1 MRVEDPSTST
11 ALEVAAGGKLY
22 QVRRGVRVQV
32 KGRGLRVRY
41 GESVGLVWGVG
52 TPLLCASPCS
62 SDRGGQRGHCQ
73 GAAGEGQADQEGDHH
88 PPQQGG
94 RESVGEGVGEG
105 KRVTIIPLT
114 RWEEGTS
121 VTSHMQANCKL
132 THSAHCLPPP
142 GPVPHPVCLS
152 GGGRQ
157 AHGRRQGSAGPGA
170 SGLCRGGGPG
180 HQVRI
185 RHHPGLPGEGGC
197 SMAQGMAG

>member
-105 KRVTIIPLT
+105 KRVTIIPLNKVGG
-114 RWEEGTS
+114 RHIS
-121 VTSHMQANCKL
+121 DI
-132 THSAHCLPPP
+132 THASQLQTYALCTLPPP
-142 GPVPHPVCLS
+142 SRSSATPCLPQWW
-152 GGGRQ
+152 RP
-157 AHGRRQGSAGPGA
+157 PGA
-170 SGLCRGGGPG
+170 WAATRFGRPWS
-180 HQVRI
+180 
-185 RHHPGLPGEGGC
+185 
-197 SMAQGMAG
+197 